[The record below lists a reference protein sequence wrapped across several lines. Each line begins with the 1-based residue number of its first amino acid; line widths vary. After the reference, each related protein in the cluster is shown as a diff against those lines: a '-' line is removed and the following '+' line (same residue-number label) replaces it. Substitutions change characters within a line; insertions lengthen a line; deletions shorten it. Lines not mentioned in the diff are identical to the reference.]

1 MKNPQEMTIPELKD
15 YVNSLSNEEL
25 EKFENEFDDEYLN
38 EEFDV
43 IELLDGARLYSYM
56 QYKHNG
62 DISIEL

>member
-25 EKFENEFDDEYLN
+25 EKFENEFDNEYEN